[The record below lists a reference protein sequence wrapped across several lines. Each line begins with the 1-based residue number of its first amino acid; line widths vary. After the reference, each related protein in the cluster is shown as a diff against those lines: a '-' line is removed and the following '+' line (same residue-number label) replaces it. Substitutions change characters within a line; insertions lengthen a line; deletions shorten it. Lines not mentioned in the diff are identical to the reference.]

1 MLLLDTH
8 AYLWFLM
15 DDPKLP
21 ASVKRLIE
29 SEETVCVSIG
39 SFWEIAIKDSIGKL
53 RIPAPVSTLVDEC
66 EKYRMSVLPIEAEH
80 LALLKDLPRIH
91 GDPFDRLLICQAKAE
106 NMILVTADENIV
118 KYDVQVYWSPD
129 DSD

>member
-1 MLLLDTH
+1 MMNVCPNCHLVTFGEHGWRFINKYNRSRLCICCNH
-8 AYLWFLM
+8 AVDRY
-15 DDPKLP
+15 
-21 ASVKRLIE
+21 
-29 SEETVCVSIG
+29 
-39 SFWEIAIKDSIGKL
+39 
-53 RIPAPVSTLVDEC
+53 PV
-66 EKYRMSVLPIEAEH
+66 EH
-80 LALLKDLPRIH
+80 LPRIH